1 MQYWFCQSTKMW
13 HRGNCRFHHPTQ
25 NFKLTPKLEFTA
37 INLQFMNF
45 VEMFC
50 QSETYRL
57 QNGRYAVT
65 RRYSCGACCRSSS
78 LSKWDERKVI
88 SRALKTRRSFSY
100 HSAFLVTA
108 SVLTYFAFGFSA
120 FPSAAA
126 NCPLAAQDAGTHCH
140 TLFGEGHGHIPGVA
154 SVWDPKLGFQTHNL
168 LIWFIPFPLNGYSK
182 SLSY

>member
-1 MQYWFCQSTKMW
+1 MWRHENCGFATQS
-13 HRGNCRFHHPTQ
+13 Q
-25 NFKLTPKLEFTA
+25 NFRLSPEVYMSA

-78 LSKWDERKVI
+78 LSKWGERKVI
-88 SRALKTRRSFSY
+88 SRALKTRSSFSY

-108 SVLTYFAFGFSA
+108 FVLTYFAFGFSA

-126 NCPLAAQDAGTHCH
+126 NCPLAAQDAGTHRH
-140 TLFGEGHGHIPGVA
+140 TLLGEGHGHIPGVA
-154 SVWDPKLGFQTHNL
+154 SVWDPNLGFQTHNL
-168 LIWFIPFPLNGYSK
+168 LIGFVQFPLNGYSK